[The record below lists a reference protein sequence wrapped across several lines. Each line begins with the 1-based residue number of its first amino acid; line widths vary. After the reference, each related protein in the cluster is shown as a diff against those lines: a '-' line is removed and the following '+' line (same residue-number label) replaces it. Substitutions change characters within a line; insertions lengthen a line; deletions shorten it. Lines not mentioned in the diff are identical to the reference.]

1 MLICFYIFNDSLTI
15 VWGQYIFPITQKW
28 LNLTL
33 EALSHKDIKINSVQR
48 VIPDYVRPLF
58 VHDPDLQRKFDP
70 QAVLNRQ
77 RNLIQPWPKIIS
89 WIWIHQQMNS
99 LINVQFLWPPHRQIN
114 RNIQFETFSLWS
126 KYPYNCIY
134 LLHLQSY
141 FSNSIYCV
149 MILPRTS
156 SIYKNYEDG
165 ISRGESMFSAYRMG
179 PVASRCGLWNIDSL
193 EKSMKISNKLFDI
206 FMDFSRPSIFHYG
219 SPSYESSVSLHRS
232 RTPWMTS

>member
-1 MLICFYIFNDSLTI
+1 MTD
-15 VWGQYIFPITQKW
+15 K
-28 LNLTL
+28 
-33 EALSHKDIKINSVQR
+33 
-48 VIPDYVRPLF
+48 
-58 VHDPDLQRKFDP
+58 
-70 QAVLNRQ
+70 
-77 RNLIQPWPKIIS
+77 
-89 WIWIHQQMNS
+89 
-99 LINVQFLWPPHRQIN
+99 
-114 RNIQFETFSLWS
+114 
-126 KYPYNCIY
+126 Y
-134 LLHLQSY
+134 LLTDKSIETYSLRRFHYGQSTLIIVYIYCMYLQSY

-165 ISRGESMFSAYRMG
+165 ISRRESMFSAYRMG